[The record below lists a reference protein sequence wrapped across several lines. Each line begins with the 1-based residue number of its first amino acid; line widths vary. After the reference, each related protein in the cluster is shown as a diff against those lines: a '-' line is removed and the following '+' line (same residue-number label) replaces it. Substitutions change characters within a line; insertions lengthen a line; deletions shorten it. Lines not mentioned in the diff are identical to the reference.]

1 MKKYFPLILGFLFTQ
16 VQTLFAHDS
25 GEDFMRSRGKIFVV
39 VAVIVAVF
47 LGLVAFMIFLE
58 RRLTKLENQIQDH
71 ESADSR

>member
-1 MKKYFPLILGFLFTQ
+1 MKKYFSLILVFLVFH
-16 VQTLFAHDS
+16 VSNLFAHDS

>member
-1 MKKYFPLILGFLFTQ
+1 MKKYYLLILGFLVAQ
-16 VQTLFAHDS
+16 ICPLFAHGG